1 MRQPPIDPA
10 GDYERKKRTG
20 ERQRAVKRR
29 LENRSPI
36 PGNVQVKFD
45 TGPED
50 TARKAEET
58 NQLAGTIRYGFSK
71 GISEQDTIDL
81 IRPDGE
87 KFGTAEVVMMIENTV
102 KKVWKSINR
111 LGILYGS
118 DSLTEIVD
126 SLNYYYEHNLTTD
139 TEVTLMI
146 YEPSINE

>member
-1 MRQPPIDPA
+1 
-10 GDYERKKRTG
+10 
-20 ERQRAVKRR
+20 
-29 LENRSPI
+29 
-36 PGNVQVKFD
+36 
-45 TGPED
+45 
-50 TARKAEET
+50 
-58 NQLAGTIRYGFSK
+58 
-71 GISEQDTIDL
+71 
-81 IRPDGE
+81 
-87 KFGTAEVVMMIENTV
+87 MIENTV